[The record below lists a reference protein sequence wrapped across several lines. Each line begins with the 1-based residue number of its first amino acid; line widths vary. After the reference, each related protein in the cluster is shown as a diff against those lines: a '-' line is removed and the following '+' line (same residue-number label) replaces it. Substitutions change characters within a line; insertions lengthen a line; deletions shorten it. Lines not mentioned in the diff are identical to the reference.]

1 MNIGK
6 GKKMLSP
13 ELYGLL
19 LTAAVLAIVVC
30 ILALERF
37 KMKAKQHTRR
47 IMKVCSAEPAV
58 NETDS
63 IKKGGSQGI

>member
-1 MNIGK
+1 
-6 GKKMLSP
+6 MLSP

-37 KMKAKQHTRR
+37 RMKPKHPTRQM
-47 IMKVCSAEPAV
+47 MKICPAEPDV
-58 NETDS
+58 IETDRT
-63 IKKGGSQGI
+63 IKGGSQGI

>member
-1 MNIGK
+1 
-6 GKKMLSP
+6 MLSP
-13 ELYGLL
+13 LLYGLL

-37 KMKAKQHTRR
+37 KMKAKLPIRQ
-47 IMKVCSAEPAV
+47 IVKICPVEPAV
-58 NETDS
+58 IETDS

>member
-1 MNIGK
+1 
-6 GKKMLSP
+6 MLTP

-30 ILALERF
+30 ILVLERY
-37 KMKAKQHTRR
+37 KMRAERHIRQM
-47 IMKVCSAEPAV
+47 MKICPVEPV
-58 NETDS
+58 VIGTDG

>member
-1 MNIGK
+1 
-6 GKKMLSP
+6 MLSP

-19 LTAAVLAIVVC
+19 LTAAVLTVVVC

-37 KMKAKQHTRR
+37 KLKAKQHTRQM
-47 IMKVCSAEPAV
+47 IKTCPVESAV
-58 NETDS
+58 IETDG

>member
-1 MNIGK
+1 
-6 GKKMLSP
+6 MLSP
-13 ELYGLL
+13 ELYGLM

-37 KMKAKQHTRR
+37 KMKAKQYTRR
-47 IMKVCSAEPAV
+47 TMKICPAEPAGI
-58 NETDS
+58 ETDS

>member
-1 MNIGK
+1 
-6 GKKMLSP
+6 MLSP

-30 ILALERF
+30 ILALERY
-37 KMKAKQHTRR
+37 KMKPRQHTQKM
-47 IMKVCSAEPAV
+47 MKICPVEPAV
-58 NETDS
+58 FENDG

>member
-1 MNIGK
+1 
-6 GKKMLSP
+6 MLSP

-37 KMKAKQHTRR
+37 KMRSKRPTRQM
-47 IMKVCSAEPAV
+47 MKICPAEPGVIQTA
-58 NETDS
+58 T
-63 IKKGGSQGI
+63 IMKGGSQGI